1 VNWLAVLGTM
11 AAVMTVTLTTTGM
24 IGMLAKA
31 PIDAELA
38 RLAVLQ
44 DRIDLISVKRDEFK
58 ENTTRFDDRW
68 TSMQADSKR
77 EIDRIYGEI
86 RILQN
91 DIVTRSEDSA
101 HWSMTENSLK
111 ALTERMN
118 ALGEQPRVLKN
129 P

>member
-44 DRIDLISVKRDEFK
+44 YRTDLISVKRDEFK

-91 DIVTRSEDSA
+91 NIVTRSEDST

-118 ALGEQPRVLKN
+118 ALGEQSRVSKN

>member
-1 VNWLAVLGTM
+1 M

-44 DRIDLISVKRDEFK
+44 YRTDLISVKRDEFK

-91 DIVTRSEDSA
+91 NIVTRSEDST

-118 ALGEQPRVLKN
+118 ALGEQSRVSKN